1 MPKTKANNTRTRN
14 ARSIFWRYR
23 KGLMSQAPNVS
34 RKRIGNMRKAM
45 NRELKRAGVPAF
57 QRRQADE
64 NFVNTAKQAL
74 S

>member
-1 MPKTKANNTRTRN
+1 MPQTKKRPKAK
-14 ARSIFWRYR
+14 SIFWRYQQ
-23 KGLMSQAPNVS
+23 GLMSQAPNVS
-34 RKRIGNMRKAM
+34 RQRIQNMREAM